1 MSPIRTSFAVIAA
14 VVVVLTGVSLARTNH
29 AAVDDAPARSVF
41 YHPGGIIML
50 NEFYVPPDEEIVFT
64 GPVDLR
70 VVGELVID
78 GVLRG
83 AEPQSRDE
91 ASPRM
96 KLSSMTGIVIRG
108 ELHAFPGYD
117 AKVEGEDGGTGGD
130 LELRAPILVSEVEVS
145 AGRGGNGAFGGGD
158 GGRGGRLIYYGT
170 AIARPDSPNAA
181 TMRERRREAGLR
193 PTASSG
199 AMWLRGGDGG
209 AAGPAGTR
217 IGFRDGG
224 NGGGGGS
231 GSGRSFEEEPWM
243 VYYRSRLHMD
253 NEEAAEALKR
263 FNEEFATGTI
273 QTRFEP
279 VPAEESATD

>member
-1 MSPIRTSFAVIAA
+1 MNPARLLIGIVAVLLIAMASVYATQTPETEASPPARK
-14 VVVVLTGVSLARTNH
+14 VLT
-29 AAVDDAPARSVF
+29 
-41 YHPGGIIML
+41 HPGGVIL
-50 NEFYVPPDEEIVFT
+50 VNNFYVAPDEEIIFT

-91 ASPRM
+91 GSPRM

-117 AKVEGEDGGTGGD
+117 ARVGGEDGGNGGE
-130 LELRAPILVSEVEVS
+130 LELRAPILVSQVEVTG
-145 AGRGGNGAFGGGD
+145 GRGGNGAIGGGD

-170 AIARPDSPNAA
+170 AIARTDSPRTEAA
-181 TMRERRREAGLR
+181 FERLREIGRR
-193 PTASSG
+193 PSASS
-199 AMWLRGGDGG
+199 ATSWLRGGDGG
-209 AAGPAGTR
+209 AAGPGDSR
-217 IGFRDGG
+217 IGSRNGG

-253 NEEAAEALKR
+253 NEQAAEALKR

-279 VPAEESATD
+279 VPAEEPADD